1 MRVGP
6 ANFRVYGLIRDFG
19 IKLQSGVE
27 TVFSGN
33 DVAAS
38 GALSVAPPAGRVRP
52 IGKTLLFECRGAT
65 KTTRFR
71 KCRDVIVAG
80 NVQPFLY
87 VNHDGW
93 LSRYKILHNGC
104 RQIVNFVLPG
114 EIFGLPACAFGNSL
128 YSVATIT
135 QCSLSTVPIEVVAV
149 AVEQNP
155 ELSKA
160 LLLAAIGEAAIL
172 GERLIDT
179 ARRSAYGRVSHFL
192 LELFVRLER
201 SCQTDNLSFD
211 MPLTQE
217 VIGDALGLSP
227 VHVNRTLR
235 ALRDDKL
242 IALDGKRVTLRDFD
256 ALCRLSDFEQSYLG
270 DGGWLRP
277 QAVDA
282 SPARDA
288 SLTGIAAVT
297 P

>member
-1 MRVGP
+1 M
-6 ANFRVYGLIRDFG
+6 F
-19 IKLQSGVE
+19 
-27 TVFSGN
+27 TGN
-33 DVAAS
+33 DAAAPVALTV
-38 GALSVAPPAGRVRP
+38 GARAGCVPP
-52 IGKTLLFECRGAT
+52 IGKTLLFECRGAA

-71 KCRDVIVAG
+71 KGRDVIVAG
-80 NVQPFLY
+80 NDPQFLC

-93 LSRYKILHNGC
+93 LSRYKILHNGG

-114 EIFGLPACAFGNSL
+114 EIFGLPACAFRSSL

-135 QCSLSTVPIEVVAV
+135 ECSLSMLPIDIVTAAAER
-149 AVEQNP
+149 NP
-155 ELSKA
+155 DLSRA
-160 LLLAAIGEAAIL
+160 LLFAAIGEAAIL

-192 LELFVRLER
+192 LELLIRLGR
-201 SCQTDNLSFD
+201 SGHADSLSFD

-235 ALRDDKL
+235 TLRDDKL
-242 IALDGKRVTLRDFD
+242 IALSGKRVTLRDFD

-270 DGGWLRP
+270 ESVWRRRE
-277 QAVDA
+277 AVNA

-288 SLTGIAAVT
+288 FLTGAAAT

>member
-1 MRVGP
+1 M
-6 ANFRVYGLIRDFG
+6 FI
-19 IKLQSGVE
+19 
-27 TVFSGN
+27 GN
-33 DVAAS
+33 DAAAPGFLTVAA
-38 GALSVAPPAGRVRP
+38 PAGCIRP
-52 IGKTLLFECRGAT
+52 IGKTLLSECRGAA
-65 KTTRFR
+65 KAMRFR

-80 NVQPFLY
+80 NTPQFLY

-93 LSRYKILHNGC
+93 LSRYKILHNGG

-114 EIFGLPACAFGNSL
+114 EIFGLLACAFPSSL

-135 QCSLSTVPIEVVAV
+135 ACSLSAVPIEIVTA
-149 AVEQNP
+149 AAARNA

-160 LLLAAIGEAAIL
+160 LLLAAIGDAAIL

-192 LELFVRLER
+192 LELFIRLER
-201 SCQTDNLSFD
+201 SGQTDGLSFD

-242 IALDGKRVTLRDFD
+242 IALDGKRVTLRDFE

-270 DGGWLRP
+270 ESAWRRREP
-277 QAVDA
+277 VNT
-282 SPARDA
+282 SPVNDA
-288 SLTGIAAVT
+288 SLAGATTA
-297 P
+297 

>member
-1 MRVGP
+1 M
-6 ANFRVYGLIRDFG
+6 
-19 IKLQSGVE
+19 
-27 TVFSGN
+27 FSGN
-33 DVAAS
+33 DMAAP
-38 GALSVAPPAGRVRP
+38 GASTPGASTMALPAGRVRP
-52 IGKTLLFECRGAT
+52 ISATLLFACRGTT
-65 KTTRFR
+65 KTMRFR

-135 QCSLSTVPIEVVAV
+135 ECSLSTVPIEIVSI
-149 AVEQNP
+149 AVERNP

-201 SCQTDNLSFD
+201 SGQTDNLSFD

-270 DGGWLRP
+270 QGVWLRRE
-277 QAVDA
+277 AMDA
-282 SPARDA
+282 SPVRDA
-288 SLTGIAAVT
+288 SLTGAAAV
-297 P
+297 PS

>member
-1 MRVGP
+1 M
-6 ANFRVYGLIRDFG
+6 
-19 IKLQSGVE
+19 
-27 TVFSGN
+27 FSGN
-33 DVAAS
+33 DM
-38 GALSVAPPAGRVRP
+38 GALTALTVVPSAGHVRHT
-52 IGKTLLFECRGAT
+52 GKTHICRTLLFECRGAT
-65 KTTRFR
+65 KTMRFH

-93 LSRYKILHNGC
+93 LSRYKILHNGS

-114 EIFGLPACAFGNSL
+114 EIFGLPACAFGTSL

-135 QCSLSTVPIEVVAV
+135 ECSLSTVPIEIVTV
-149 AVEQNP
+149 AVERNP

-160 LLLAAIGEAAIL
+160 LLLAAIGETAIL

-201 SCQTDNLSFD
+201 SGQTDNRSFD

-242 IALDGKRVTLRDFD
+242 IALDGKRVTLREFG
-256 ALCRLSDFEQSYLG
+256 ALCRLSDFDPSYLG
-270 DGGWLRP
+270 DRGWLRP
-277 QAVDA
+277 EAKDA
-282 SPARDA
+282 SPASDA
-288 SLTGIAAVT
+288 SLTGAAGT
-297 P
+297 S